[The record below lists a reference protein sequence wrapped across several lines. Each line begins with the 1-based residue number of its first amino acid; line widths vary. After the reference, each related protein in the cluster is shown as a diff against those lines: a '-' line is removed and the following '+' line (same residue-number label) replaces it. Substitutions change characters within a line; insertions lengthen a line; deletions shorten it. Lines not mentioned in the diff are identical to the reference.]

1 MARSKEL
8 CVVLLD
14 VGPHMHPFL
23 DQAARAVGNLVEG
36 KMLAK
41 PTHEVGLVFFG
52 TTGTSNAVAEEMAAA
67 AAAEG
72 RELELEDRYDHIT
85 TQHGLAPLDTAYLA
99 SLAHVPRGQGASDFM
114 EAIVVGS
121 ALLVGRARSE
131 AGLAAAAN
139 RLVLLTNFGGRLDP
153 SKAPPDEEEL
163 AASLSGNGV
172 RLEVVDVACPP
183 PAPPAAGAAAADGGG
198 GGKAPMQADG
208 CGTEEAAAARRANL
222 DLLDRLLQNLEHEAR
237 PIAAAPLLA
246 GAWPSGAAGADAS
259 THTYFSGPLELGAG
273 YAIKVKLA
281 KKTTQEKFPTL
292 AQEPAREAE
301 PEDEG
306 EEEEEEGAEGGGG
319 GRAAPAPRAIIR
331 STIYFLPDDPEKK
344 EIAPEERQRGVRY
357 GSESVFMPK
366 EMEDLSRF
374 PSQKGLRLVGFIKE
388 DLVPRAHYM
397 KDVWCAVADKDAP
410 ASRAALAA
418 LVAAL
423 HRRHEV
429 AIVRFLARAGF
440 TPHLYAASPVL
451 PVLGRNVAA
460 LFMAPLPFMEDE
472 RRWLF
477 ASFRK
482 PDRIPTGAQ
491 EAAAAALV
499 DAMWLG
505 EGRGEELA
513 PERTVNPSLNR
524 FFFEMGRR
532 AVDRNAAVG
541 EDPDPLLDYV
551 LKPHLSPAADAA
563 LEAAAAALPLG
574 ELARDSRRGVVR
586 RVRVDPE
593 HTLPDFI
600 AMVANGDVYSAL
612 KGLVGVMDKALETS
626 TNGYDERVVE
636 LAKAMRE
643 ACIAQRRS
651 GDFNRWLKER
661 ATTWGAS
668 QFRRAMWER
677 LDRGGIMPIHSGEHG
692 GSPYTEETARD
703 FMALHRGRG

>member
-1 MARSKEL
+1 MSTEL

-139 RLVLLTNFGGRLDP
+139 RLVLLTNFGGRASERPLLLPLFWLGMRECVLDP

-172 RLEVVDVACPP
+172 RLE
-183 PAPPAAGAAAADGGG
+183 
-198 GGKAPMQADG
+198 
-208 CGTEEAAAARRANL
+208 
-222 DLLDRLLQNLEHEAR
+222 LEHEAR

-273 YAIKVKLA
+273 YAIKVGRLEGGRLEGGQVKLA

-319 GRAAPAPRAIIR
+319 GRAAPGERRGGGRGAGGGGRPPRAPRALRRCCTPSSASQPCLALPLRCTRPTRHPTPHPRGAAPRAIIR

-397 KDVWCAVADKDAP
+397 KA
-410 ASRAALAA
+410 
-418 LVAAL
+418 
-423 HRRHEV
+423 
-429 AIVRFLARAGF
+429 
-440 TPHLYAASPVL
+440 
-451 PVLGRNVAA
+451 
-460 LFMAPLPFMEDE
+460 
-472 RRWLF
+472 
-477 ASFRK
+477 
-482 PDRIPTGAQ
+482 
-491 EAAAAALV
+491 
-499 DAMWLG
+499 
-505 EGRGEELA
+505 
-513 PERTVNPSLNR
+513 VNPSLNR

-532 AVDRNAAVG
+532 AVDRN
-541 EDPDPLLDYV
+541 
-551 LKPHLSPAADAA
+551 AADAA